1 VRALALLGGA
11 SLALL
16 LAAAVACDDAKKPP
30 FLPEESPTVT
40 AEATATAQPTPSPS
54 PTATAAPAPGSMES
68 FRAFA
73 RQIEA
78 AVKAGDAEFFMG
90 IAKISTIV
98 CPNEFES
105 RCDGQPDGA
114 QIEGVWFGRWHSEG
128 SLLSEDEMR
137 AAISAYLD
145 SLADPALH
153 AIGRRDGA
161 GLVGQ
166 VSFFAVVVS
175 AERPGESTYVFEFVP
190 RGAAWSFA
198 SVMEAPVLA
207 EEWLSGGCGECYAE
221 WERWEGNN

>member
-1 VRALALLGGA
+1 VRALALLVA
-11 SLALL
+11 VSLSLTIV
-16 LAAAVACDDAKKPP
+16 VACDGAKEPP
-30 FLPEESPTVT
+30 FLPETSPTAT
-40 AEATATAQPTPSPS
+40 AEATPTAQPTPSPA
-54 PTATAAPAPGSMES
+54 ATGTPAPGSMED

-73 RQIEA
+73 QQIEA
-78 AVKAGDAEFFMG
+78 AVRAGDAGFFMG
-90 IAKISTIV
+90 MAKSSTII

-105 RCDGQPDGA
+105 RCEGRPDGT

-137 AAISAYLD
+137 AAISTYLD